1 MSSDNLIAPKGVDQN
16 KNKSPGASPGRTP
29 NRGEKQKSNFSD
41 LFKKDNLIQ
50 MATDNASP

>member
-1 MSSDNLIAPKGVDQN
+1 MSSDNLIAPKGMDQN

-50 MATDNASP
+50 MATDN